1 MKRKV
6 ISISSGEYVY
16 HQIFNKA
23 VGKIING
30 QPTGRGNDGKVVQF
44 GYNTA
49 LKLWHEDLNP
59 AIKEEY
65 LNNIENMLNEHV
77 NYQSIILPKKLVECN
92 GQYVGY
98 TMKYFPGRNL
108 EIISNLTSFKALL
121 KGLAKLERDIYLFS
135 QKGYQLDD
143 IHYKNIMVNQKH
155 KIVSFAILDADSWQ
169 KLPTYDVQKLYI
181 SNLSKIREIIFNVL
195 LDNEIKE
202 FIENDE
208 ELSYAYELII
218 KNQSEELSTFLYEV
232 YVRISN
238 KEKKRIR
245 TLGDFKIS

>member
-30 QPTGRGNDGKVVQF
+30 EPTGRGNDGKVVQF

-59 AIKEEY
+59 AIK
-65 LNNIENMLNEHV
+65 
-77 NYQSIILPKKLVECN
+77 
-92 GQYVGY
+92 
-98 TMKYFPGRNL
+98 
-108 EIISNLTSFKALL
+108 
-121 KGLAKLERDIYLFS
+121 D
-135 QKGYQLDD
+135 
-143 IHYKNIMVNQKH
+143 
-155 KIVSFAILDADSWQ
+155 
-169 KLPTYDVQKLYI
+169 
-181 SNLSKIREIIFNVL
+181 LSKIREIIFNVL